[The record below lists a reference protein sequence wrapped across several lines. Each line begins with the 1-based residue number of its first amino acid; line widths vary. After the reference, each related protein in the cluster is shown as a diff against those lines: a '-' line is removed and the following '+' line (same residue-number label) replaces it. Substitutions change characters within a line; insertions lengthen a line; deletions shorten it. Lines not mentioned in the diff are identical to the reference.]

1 MHQPVKLASDAAESG
16 QVVLM
21 MLFVITLVFL
31 VGGIAVS
38 LGLWVSERRGAQADA
53 DFAALKG
60 AWALLDPSGT
70 SADASSA
77 ANANF
82 AANDEQGNA
91 DIENLTIDDSCFD
104 LGEPDAVSI
113 DVTHETSPLFGEIFN
128 VVAPVPGAHAKA
140 CAGASLSPGPGDLV
154 PFQIDDNT
162 APCFNP
168 DESPN
173 FTQLCDL
180 DGGAQTANPR
190 GIVDLDAPGDYCSD
204 NNGSG
209 AIQETIANGAD
220 GTCLMNSTDN
230 CSPAKNGPW
239 YECVA
244 VQTGNPQKVLNGV
257 QDRID
262 REGGCDT
269 NGDGVE
275 SFVETTTIVFDSGDP
290 LTSIYEAKD
299 CDPSSPGK
307 QVSVRLISIII
318 LDEKPVPGNT
328 GRPIKAFAGV
338 YLVGCGR
345 DPSSINLEC
354 HTTGPIGQQVVYGRL
369 VNIINENGGVGP
381 PSDSTTSFSIALVE

>member
-1 MHQPVKLASDAAESG
+1 MHSAIRFEPDASESG

-60 AWALLDPSGT
+60 AWELLDPAGT

-77 ANANF
+77 ATANF
-82 AANDEQGNA
+82 TANDEQANA
-91 DIENLTIDDSCFD
+91 DIENLTIDDSCFS
-104 LGEPDAVSI
+104 LGEADAVTI

-154 PFQIDDNT
+154 PFQIDDDT

-173 FTQLCDL
+173 FTALCDL
-180 DGGAQTANPR
+180 EGGAQTANPR
-190 GIVDLDAPGDYCSD
+190 GMLDLDAPGDFCSD

-209 AIQETIANGAD
+209 SIRETIANGAD
-220 GTCLMNSTDN
+220 GTCLINSTDS
-230 CSPAKNGPW
+230 CSPTNNGPW

-244 VQTGNPQKVLNGV
+244 VQTGNMQNVLGGV
-257 QDRID
+257 ADRID
-262 REGGCDT
+262 REGDCDT

-275 SFVETTTIVFDSGDP
+275 SFVEATIIVFDSGDP
-290 LTSIYEAKD
+290 LTSIYEARD
-299 CDPSSPGK
+299 CDPGTPGK
-307 QVSVRLISIII
+307 QVSVRLISIVI
-318 LDEKPVPGNT
+318 LDKKPVPGNT

-338 YLVGCGR
+338 YLAGCGQTVLV
-345 DPSSINLEC
+345 INVEC
-354 HTTGPIGQQVVYGRL
+354 HTSPPIGHQVVYGRL

-381 PSDSTTSFSIALVE
+381 PTDSTTSFSIALVE